1 MNGYLPDSGASCPQW
16 RRTRRLAIPD
26 CTVRHGVRFGGDVF
40 DRREVPFGTNCSSE
54 RCCYCVARTRNNS
67 VFISFGQESLLFSR
81 AMARKMTFVRDL
93 YEVSSSNGV
102 MEQHFHVGIACDRRQ
117 AEKVFLR
124 GRKRREKCA
133 KGSRVKGRERLFSG
147 HAVTSV

>member
-1 MNGYLPDSGASCPQW
+1 MALVVRSGGVPVALRSRIARSVTALDSVEMFLTGEKYVSGRIA
-16 RRTRRLAIPD
+16 
-26 CTVRHGVRFGGDVF
+26 H
-40 DRREVPFGTNCSSE
+40 REDAVI
-54 RCCYCVARTRNNS
+54 ARTRNNS

-117 AEKVFLR
+117 AERVFLR

-133 KGSRVKGRERLFSG
+133 KGSKVKGRKRLFSG

>member
-1 MNGYLPDSGASCPQW
+1 MALVVRSGGVPVALRSRIARSVTALDSVEMFLTGEQYLSGRIA
-16 RRTRRLAIPD
+16 
-26 CTVRHGVRFGGDVF
+26 H
-40 DRREVPFGTNCSSE
+40 REDAVI
-54 RCCYCVARTRNNS
+54 ARIRNNS

-117 AEKVFLR
+117 AERVFLR